1 MHQFK
6 VSMQIAVLGFS
17 LPIFGIFFAPL
28 YTPHLSERFGRVP
41 VYFVSLPL
49 FAIFTLGSGLA
60 QNYATLAICRFLAGH
75 TGGPIIVLI
84 EGTFADVWEGNGA
97 TVSYYSV
104 LTLASFIGTA
114 CGKCLESDISP
125 CSELMA

>member
-1 MHQFK
+1 
-6 VSMQIAVLGFS
+6 MQVAVLGFS
-17 LPIFGIFFAPL
+17 LPIFGIFFAPI

-49 FAIFTLGSGLA
+49 FALFTLGSGLA
-60 QNYATLAICRFLAGH
+60 QNFATLAICRLLAGL

-84 EGTFADVWEGNGA
+84 EGTFADVWEGKGA

-114 CGKCLESDISP
+114 CGKCTETDSSKF
-125 CSELMA
+125 SKLMKS